1 MSPLLRD
8 VKGEI
13 NNQGRSQT
21 SEQDEAS
28 FEHRRPKVRIPWN
41 FFFRKVNLGPISR
54 RGNCN
59 CNWEVREGGMVEG
72 RVTGDWRKKERKKER
87 SLLPLSMKAKPNK
100 SNISSKK
107 GDKLLYC
114 FKILRYFLPCP
125 PLIMLRAKECSLWMR
140 SVLSSLAFKWRKLD
154 EWVVDYSLFWPRKKW
169 KSRAI
174 SLSLISTRIPV
185 ENKCFRRPVFL
196 WSF

>member
-41 FFFRKVNLGPISR
+41 FFFQKSQSWAKIKTRQLQLQLGSEKR
-54 RGNCN
+54 RD
-59 CNWEVREGGMVEG
+59 GGG
-72 RVTGDWRKKERKKER
+72 KGDRWLKKKRKKER
-87 SLLPLSMKAKPNK
+87 SLLPLSMKGNPNK

-107 GDKLLYC
+107 GDKLLHC

-125 PLIMLRAKECSLWMR
+125 PLIMLRTKECSLWMR

-185 ENKCFRRPVFL
+185 EN
-196 WSF
+196 